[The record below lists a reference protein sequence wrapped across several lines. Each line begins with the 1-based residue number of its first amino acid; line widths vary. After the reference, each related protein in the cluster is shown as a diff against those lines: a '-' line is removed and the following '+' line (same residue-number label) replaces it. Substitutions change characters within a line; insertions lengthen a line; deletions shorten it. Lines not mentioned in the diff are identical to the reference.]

1 MDLLSVWGLKIKFLS
16 LDWGEFV
23 SLNDMV
29 GNLLVTSN
37 FLW

>member
-1 MDLLSVWGLKIKFLS
+1 MDLLSVWGIKIKFLS

-23 SLNDMV
+23 SLNDTV